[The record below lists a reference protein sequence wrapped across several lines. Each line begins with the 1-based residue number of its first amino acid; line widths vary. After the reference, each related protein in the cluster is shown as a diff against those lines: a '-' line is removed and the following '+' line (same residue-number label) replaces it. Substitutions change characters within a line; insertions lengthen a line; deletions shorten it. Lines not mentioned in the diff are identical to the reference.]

1 MVPVSTQTAA
11 VNMHQANFQLPRA
24 VVRQVPQPRDCDT
37 DVRIHD
43 GLDCS
48 KEPV

>member
-1 MVPVSTQTAA
+1 MDPVSTQTAA
-11 VNMHQANFQLPRA
+11 VNTHQAFFQLPHA
-24 VVRQVPQPRDCDT
+24 VLRQVPQPRDCDT

-43 GLDCS
+43 GLDCF